1 MLRNKKGLTLV
12 GLVVVF
18 IVILAIGF
26 GIYKIFFATKSL
38 KIKDLEDMYIVT
50 TRSPAESAWDI
61 IACSP
66 FSDIG
71 EQDYFG
77 LVRDNS
83 NEYRDGNPA
92 KRLAR
97 VRLAI
102 SQDWSGL
109 EEEKVAIQAGDRVEL
124 TYDGGRRLL
133 VYLPRITQEDLT
145 LLFDAVYELTLYVAP
160 DGSTYYDE
168 KLTRL
173 AQSAP

>member
-1 MLRNKKGLTLV
+1 MLRDKKGLTLA
-12 GLVVVF
+12 GLVVVL

-26 GIYKIFFATKSL
+26 GIYKIFFATKLL

-50 TRSPAESAWDI
+50 TRSPSESAWEIRADDHFK
-61 IACSP
+61 SVEYP
-66 FSDIG
+66 F
-71 EQDYFG
+71 FG

-83 NEYRDGNPA
+83 NEYRDGHSA
-92 KRLAR
+92 KRPAR
-97 VRLAI
+97 ARLVI

-133 VYLPRITQEDLT
+133 VYLPRITHEDLT

-168 KLTRL
+168 RLTRL

>member
-66 FSDIG
+66 FSDMMVGGGCWSISP
-71 EQDYFG
+71 G
-77 LVRDNS
+77 L
-83 NEYRDGNPA
+83 P
-92 KRLAR
+92 KR
-97 VRLAI
+97 I
-102 SQDWSGL
+102 
-109 EEEKVAIQAGDRVEL
+109 
-124 TYDGGRRLL
+124 
-133 VYLPRITQEDLT
+133 
-145 LLFDAVYELTLYVAP
+145 
-160 DGSTYYDE
+160 
-168 KLTRL
+168 
-173 AQSAP
+173 